1 MGRWSAL
8 VRQPN
13 FAALLTAGGASLAAP
28 TASLVV
34 ISWALSHAY
43 PDVAN
48 GQSYA
53 ALALAFLG
61 LSSTVP
67 TLVAAVFSGTL
78 ADRVDRNYL
87 MRLVNLVAMAA
98 TIAIAA
104 ILVAR
109 PEMPVVVPGANG
121 LYLPLWVLLI
131 YPFWA
136 AETTAVTIF
145 RPAFN
150 ASLPRVV
157 ARPQL
162 GTANGL
168 VYATALL
175 LSIVASL
182 VASGIL
188 AWVGWGLALII
199 PVAFFLG
206 TQLALGLLRADLA
219 PRPEGVR
226 RPFLKE
232 ALDGYRYL
240 WVRRDLFELTVSA
253 LAINFFSAVAFVE
266 LSLYA
271 TFSLGISNAILLGA
285 LISGGSLGAAAGTLL
300 VNRFRFEQRAGR
312 FLAVLT
318 VCQGL
323 TVLALGFIH
332 SIWLALPTMFLF
344 GLFPGMFMTVFLATI
359 QATVPNQ
366 TLGRVLAADEVG
378 SYGLVPVGQWA
389 GGLLTASAGV
399 SVAYVSAGIGTAAIG
414 GLMAAVRN
422 LRSLRFDPLEP
433 VESSG
438 AEAPPAV
445 ATADPIGS

>member
-8 VRQPN
+8 IRQPN

-34 ISWALSHAY
+34 VSWALSHAY
-43 PDVAN
+43 PGVPN
-48 GQSYA
+48 GQSFA
-53 ALALAFLG
+53 ALALALLG

-87 MRLVNLVAMAA
+87 MRLVNLVAIGS
-98 TIAIAA
+98 TVAIAA
-104 ILVAR
+104 ILIAR
-109 PEMPVVVPGANG
+109 PEQPVTIPGAQG

-150 ASLPRVV
+150 ASLPQVV
-157 ARPQL
+157 ARADL

-175 LSIVASL
+175 LSIAASL
-182 VASGIL
+182 AASGIL
-188 AWVGWGLALII
+188 EVVGWGLALTV
-199 PVAFFLG
+199 PVAFFLA
-206 TQLALGLLRADLA
+206 TQLALGLLRADLR
-219 PRPEGVR
+219 PRPEGPR
-226 RPFLKE
+226 RRFLEE
-232 ALDGYRYL
+232 AVDGYRYL
-240 WVRRDLFELTVSA
+240 WRRRELFELTVSA

-271 TFSLGISNAILLGA
+271 TFSLGVSNAILLGA
-285 LISGGSLGAAAGTLL
+285 LISGGSLGAAVGTLAI
-300 VNRFRFEQRAGR
+300 NRFRFERRAGR

-323 TVLALGFIH
+323 TVVALGFTH
-332 SIWLALPTMFLF
+332 SIWFALPTMFLF

-359 QATVPNQ
+359 QA
-366 TLGRVLAADEVG
+366 
-378 SYGLVPVGQWA
+378 
-389 GGLLTASAGV
+389 
-399 SVAYVSAGIGTAAIG
+399 
-414 GLMAAVRN
+414 
-422 LRSLRFDPLEP
+422 
-433 VESSG
+433 
-438 AEAPPAV
+438 
-445 ATADPIGS
+445 